1 MDGSR
6 ERMMMM
12 GCMEGGREVRPL
24 LFALRRASNDHTLRF
39 VVKPISMRSPEEEL
53 RLGKKCQQVLCS
65 SQFPSLN
72 VAIVTDVQLI

>member
-53 RLGKKCQQVLCS
+53 RLGKK
-65 SQFPSLN
+65 
-72 VAIVTDVQLI
+72 